1 MPAFFEEYQRENNDM
16 RRQAFVDWRERFLRV
31 EDSHAGQKTKEE
43 KEAEKQAN
51 MKIANKQL
59 IEMFH
64 NNPQLHFKELAKELE
79 HEMFCLMNKRPYTP
93 RYIDGLPGYWDY
105 RKEHG
110 DHWILETRE
119 RLPYE

>member
-16 RRQAFVDWRERFLRV
+16 RHQAFVDWRERYLRV
-31 EDSHAGQKTKEE
+31 EEPFIKTKEQ
-43 KEAEKQAN
+43 KEAEQKAHDEECLKN
-51 MKIANKQL
+51 LLAMIHDNPEWHFR
-59 IEMFH
+59 EM
-64 NNPQLHFKELAKELE
+64 AKELE

-93 RYIDGLPGYWDY
+93 RYIGGLPGYWDY

-110 DHWILETRE
+110 DKWILETRE